1 MMDVLSILQ
10 NQDMK
15 PLEKR
20 ARLAGALMKGG
31 LLQEDI
37 SAAASGLNLRQATL
51 VLEALEEATR
61 RRPDI
66 ASHETLAFAL
76 PYLSSS
82 QDSQKREAARVIGNI
97 AHLFPG
103 GLQPAIA
110 LLLENARHPGTVVR
124 WSSAYALA
132 RIITLPQHA
141 GTGLFDTL
149 EAICDAEE
157 NSGVK
162 NQYVKALKKARQ
174 GKV

>member
-1 MMDVLSILQ
+1 MMDVLSILH
-10 NQDMK
+10 NQDTK

-20 ARLAGALMKGG
+20 AQLAEALMNGG

-37 SAAASGLNLRQATL
+37 STAAPGLNLRQATL

-66 ASHETLAFAL
+66 ASFKTLAFAL

-82 QDSQKREAARVIGNI
+82 QDSQKREAARIIGNI

-103 GLQPAIA
+103 SLQPAIGA
-110 LLLENARHPGTVVR
+110 LLENAQHPGTVVR

-141 GTGLFDTL
+141 GTGLIDTL
-149 EAICDAEE
+149 QAICDVEE

-162 NQYVKALKKARQ
+162 NQYVKALKKAGQR
-174 GKV
+174 KV